1 MTQER
6 GFHMKERNW
15 RKTLKRG
22 RYQRGVPVVTEDYVL
37 LRFLLELVGAEDS
50 DTVLSLG
57 VGETTLVTLEE
68 LEDLLHDDVL
78 DVDLLLVVEVGGRE
92 LDLRGRKR

>member
-15 RKTLKRG
+15 RKTLKKG

-37 LRFLLELVGAEDS
+37 LGFLLELVGAEDT

-57 VGETTLVTLEE
+57 VGETALVTLEE

-92 LDLRGRKR
+92 LDLRGGER